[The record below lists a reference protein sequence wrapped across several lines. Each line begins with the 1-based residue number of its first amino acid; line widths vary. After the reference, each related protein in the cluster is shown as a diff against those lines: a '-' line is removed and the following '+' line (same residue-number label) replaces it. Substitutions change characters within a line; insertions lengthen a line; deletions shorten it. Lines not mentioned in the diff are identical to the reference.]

1 MQVFHAKCPSCICC
15 VFQTAPGSVVVRTT
29 NSLGRKDSELE
40 LNLPEHF
47 WLCDLSN
54 HFLNPA
60 GTAHDDLNVHSLF
73 VSSSFLSFAFMFT
86 GFLSCS
92 FLTNCF
98 YFWSYLLGFLKIMR
112 SYLEFKE
119 RWYSHKSTQHNLT
132 VATYIWVKHT
142 FHVITANTC
151 RYRYS

>member
-29 NSLGRKDSELE
+29 NSLGRKDCELE

-73 VSSSFLSFAFMFT
+73 VSS
-86 GFLSCS
+86 
-92 FLTNCF
+92 CF
-98 YFWSYLLGFLKIMR
+98 YLLLLCLLAFFHALFSLIAFTSDLIFLVFLKLWGHIWSSR
-112 SYLEFKE
+112 SVG
-119 RWYSHKSTQHNLT
+119 TVTNLL
-132 VATYIWVKHT
+132 
-142 FHVITANTC
+142 NTTWQWQPI
-151 RYRYS
+151 SESNILFMS